1 MGLIAKILAALCLSM
16 LMDLSSATNHDVTNK
31 MYKRTDEDEKAIVH
45 KQIVLPSQVFHFEGT
60 KGELNELEE
69 FLAFM

>member
-1 MGLIAKILAALCLSM
+1 MGLIAKTLAALCLS
-16 LMDLSSATNHDVTNK
+16 LMTDLLVATNHDVTNK
-31 MYKRTDEDEKAIVH
+31 MYKRSDENDKAIVH

-60 KGELNELEE
+60 KGELSELEE